1 MGADR
6 PEPRVGDK
14 PGDYA
19 LLAALCAS
27 VFLSCALGAAGG
39 GGARAR
45 GADACGW
52 QPCAASVLAPILPD
66 HLARLDCPA
75 VLKGAIFGAYPLT
88 VAGASL
94 AVPAVCARHGRYR
107 VLCGGVLLEAAGVLA
122 FGFVPAALPRART
135 AQLWV
140 FLLLRFVQGIG
151 EAAQSTALLAY
162 ATDAFASRR
171 LLGTAMG
178 LQETAAGVGF
188 VLGPPIG
195 ALLADAAGFAAPFS
209 LLGVAIAMLMGLF
222 PSALASLHDGAAS
235 GGESAGKGAHAAHGP
250 VPVPPVAEPPWSA
263 LATRPVMI
271 AGTATALVG
280 TAFGTIVPT
289 LAPHLSHVL
298 ALTTTTR
305 VGLAYVIPAAVYGAA
320 CPLAG
325 AAADRHG
332 YCRVMRLGFFT
343 LALAFVMMGPLPP
356 LAATFSLASEDAAGS
371 ARAWVWAMTAML
383 LFGGGAAAAFVPTMP
398 AMERGAS
405 KAVGPAGTEAV
416 AGLYWTLYFLGE
428 GVGPFI
434 GSALVNGCGPGWG
447 YGLVGVALAGF
458 ALHSL
463 NPRESGLD
471 ELELHPAAGTA
482 ADAVDTEMLELPPDA
497 LAGPGARAHAV

>member
-27 VFLSCALGAAGG
+27 VFLSCAL
-39 GGARAR
+39 
-45 GADACGW
+45 
-52 QPCAASVLAPILPD
+52 ASVLAPVLPD
-66 HLARLDCPA
+66 HLAALDCPA
-75 VLKGAIFGAYPLT
+75 LLKGAIFGAYPLT

-94 AVPAVCARHGRYR
+94 AVPGVCARHGRYN
-107 VLCGGVLLEAAGVLA
+107 VLVGGVLVESLGVVA
-122 FGFVPAALPRART
+122 FGFVPALLQYAHT
-135 AQLWV
+135 AQLWAL
-140 FLLLRFVQGIG
+140 LLLRFVQGVG

-162 ATDAFASRR
+162 ATDAFAPRR

-195 ALLADAAGFAAPFS
+195 ALLADASGFAAPFC
-209 LLGVAIAMLMGLF
+209 LIGVAIAMLLGLF
-222 PSALASLHDGAAS
+222 PSALAPLREAAAAAA
-235 GGESAGKGAHAAHGP
+235 EAAGKASHRE
-250 VPVPPVAEPPWSA
+250 PVPPAEPPWSA
-263 LATRPVMI
+263 LATRPIII
-271 AGTATALVG
+271 AGAATAFVG

-332 YCRVMRLGFFT
+332 YCRVMRLGFLT
-343 LALAFVMMGPLPP
+343 LGLAFVMMGPLPP
-356 LAATFSLASEDAAGS
+356 LAALFRLDTEAAAGS
-371 ARAWVWAMTAML
+371 ARAWMWAMTAMV
-383 LFGGGAAAAFVPTMP
+383 LFGSGAAAAFVPTMP

-405 KAVGPAGTEAV
+405 RAVGPAGTEAV
-416 AGLYWTLYFLGE
+416 AGLYWTLYFFGE
-428 GVGPFI
+428 GVGPFF
-434 GSALVNGCGPGWG
+434 GSALVNGFGAGWG
-447 YGLVGVALAGF
+447 YGVIGAALAGF
-458 ALHSL
+458 ALYNLRPSK
-463 NPRESGLD
+463 SGLD
-471 ELELHPAAGTA
+471 EPEAPADEYALVGTSA
-482 ADAVDTEMLELPPDA
+482 DTEMQEIEPDA
-497 LAGPGARAHAV
+497 LAEATRAV

>member
-1 MGADR
+1 M
-6 PEPRVGDK
+6 
-14 PGDYA
+14 
-19 LLAALCAS
+19 
-27 VFLSCALGAAGG
+27 
-39 GGARAR
+39 
-45 GADACGW
+45 
-52 QPCAASVLAPILPD
+52 LAPVLPD
-66 HLARLDCPA
+66 HLARLNCPA

-94 AVPAVCARHGRYR
+94 AVPAVCARHGRYK
-107 VLCGGVLLEAAGVLA
+107 VLLWGVLLEAAGVVA

-140 FLLLRFVQGIG
+140 FLLLRTLQGLG
-151 EAAQSTALLAY
+151 EAATSTALLAY

-209 LLGVAIAMLMGLF
+209 LLGMAIAMLIGLF

-235 GGESAGKGAHAAHGP
+235 GGENAGKGAHAP
-250 VPVPPVAEPPWSA
+250 AEPPWSA

-271 AGTATALVG
+271 AGAATALVG

-320 CPLAG
+320 CPVAG

-332 YCRVMRLGFFT
+332 YCRVMRLGFFS

-356 LAATFSLASEDAAGS
+356 LAAMFSLASEDAAGT
-371 ARAWVWAMTAML
+371 ARAWLWAMTAML
-383 LFGGGAAAAFVPTMP
+383 LFGFGAAAAFVPTMP

-416 AGLYWTLYFLGE
+416 AGLYWTLYFFGE

-447 YGLVGVALAGF
+447 YGVVGAALAGF

-463 NPRESGLD
+463 NPRDSCLD
-471 ELELHPAAGTA
+471 EPEVVTA
-482 ADAVDTEMLELPPDA
+482 AADTVDTEMLELPPDA
-497 LAGPGARAHAV
+497 LAGPDARAHAV